1 MSEKLSKI
9 LSIVTGLIGLIAIF
23 FLIRIIM
30 EGDDAV
36 KESADIQN
44 SLVSPYIT
52 FATII
57 LYITAII
64 AIVFS
69 VINLIKHPQLLKKT
83 LMSVIILGILLAIAY
98 VIADDGATLNASGI
112 VLEDGEAGATSK
124 WVSTGIWYS
133 LILGALGI
141 LAIFSGF
148 VKSLVSK

>member
-1 MSEKLSKI
+1 MNDKLSKI
-9 LSIVTGLIGLIAIF
+9 LSIVTGVIGLIAIY

-30 EGDDAV
+30 VGDDTV
-36 KESADIQN
+36 KESADVQN

-64 AIVFS
+64 AVVFS
-69 VINLIKHPQLLKKT
+69 LLNLIKHPQLLKKT
-83 LMSVIILGILLAIAY
+83 LMSVVALGILLALAY
-98 VIADDGATLNASGI
+98 VIADDSATLSASGI
-112 VLEDGEAGATSK
+112 VLKDGEAGATSK

-133 LILGALGI
+133 LILGGLG
-141 LAIFSGF
+141 LVAIFSGF

>member
-83 LMSVIILGILLAIAY
+83 LMSVVVLGILLAIAY
-98 VIADDGATLNASGI
+98 VIADDGATVNASGI

-133 LILGALGI
+133 LILGGLGI